1 MTAVFSSGFF
11 RLNSFPRKAA
21 AAIEAGTSSGSSEAG
36 WVRCVRT
43 TERGVVSRGPAN
55 RGKVTRGVV
64 TRTTPAPGSGIAQ
77 PFQ

>member
-21 AAIEAGTSSGSSEAG
+21 AAIDAGISSGNSEAG

-43 TERGVVSRGPAN
+43 TERGVVSRGVVN
-55 RGKVTRGVV
+55 RGNVTRGVV
-64 TRTTPAPGSGIAQ
+64 TRTTPGAGSAIAQ